1 MKQIVL
7 DFRTAQTPSHIHRIL
22 AQELDFPPYYG
33 ANLDALWDCLSE
45 WQGGADCENQGEI
58 AVLLPEQS
66 ACPPYLGKVLSI
78 LEEAAGA
85 FSIPVAHREAL
96 RDYLQGGFPQ
106 P

>member
-58 AVLLPEQS
+58 AVLRCGNTYRAVFHSPDKLHKCRRNICS
-66 ACPPYLGKVLSI
+66 LHLI
-78 LEEAAGA
+78 
-85 FSIPVAHREAL
+85 R
-96 RDYLQGGFPQ
+96 
-106 P
+106 